1 MSQLPVGLT
10 VITEPTPFYNV
21 GGCPINIDRTFLL
34 RLRKWLLRFSSQSP
48 GGHVAVTRS
57 LIHGLRTLGCAF
69 NYNPALQASIKSHC
83 VVLSN
88 AEALSQAIQ
97 LKRSGR
103 IDYIFAGPNIVT
115 LPNEAEGVVAATE
128 VDACIVPSNWVRDL
142 YVACCPGLKGR
153 IIVWAAGVD
162 AECWRPISKQ
172 QSGTRSVNILIYVK
186 GSGNG
191 MLPAV
196 IKLLER
202 ARISARTIEYGVYS
216 TNDYRNSLNWADLMI
231 VLGGTESQGIAMAE
245 AWSMNVPTLVKREMT
260 WYALDGRGFP
270 ASASPYLSV
279 QTGAF
284 FSGEEELFL
293 LINMWM
299 SGETIFSPRSWILK
313 NMTDEICAKN
323 LLRSIDDRKK

>member
-1 MSQLPVGLT
+1 MSQFPTGLT
-10 VITEPTPFYNV
+10 VITEPTPFYNP
-21 GGCPINIDRTFLL
+21 GGYPINIDRAFLL
-34 RLRKWLLRFSSQSP
+34 RLRKWLLRFSKQSP

-57 LIHGLRTLGCAF
+57 LLHGLRTLGCAF
-69 NYNPALQASIKSHC
+69 NYNPTLQSSIMSHC

-88 AEALSQAIQ
+88 AEALNQALR

-103 IDYIFAGPNIVT
+103 IKYIFAGPNIVT
-115 LPNEAEGVVAATE
+115 LPNEARGVVAATE

-162 AECWRPISKQ
+162 AECWKPMLQ
-172 QSGTRSVNILIYVK
+172 QQAETHSAKILIYVK
-186 GSGNG
+186 GGGND
-191 MLPAV
+191 MLPA
-196 IKLLER
+196 IINWLER
-202 ARISARTIEYGVYS
+202 TRISARIIEYGGYS
-216 TNDYRNSLNWADLMI
+216 QNDYKKSLDWADLMI

-245 AWSMNVPTLVKREMT
+245 AWSMNVPTLVKREVT
-260 WYALDGRGFP
+260 WHAPDGRGFP

-293 LINMWM
+293 MINMWM
-299 SGETIFSPRSWILK
+299 SGETNFSPRSWILK
-313 NMTDEICAKN
+313 NMSDEICAKN